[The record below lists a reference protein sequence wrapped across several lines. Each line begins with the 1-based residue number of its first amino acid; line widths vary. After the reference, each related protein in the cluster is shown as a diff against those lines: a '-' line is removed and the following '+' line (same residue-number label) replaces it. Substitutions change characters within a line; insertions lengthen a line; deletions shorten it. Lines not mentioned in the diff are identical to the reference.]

1 MTEQNIGLSEL
12 IEKVKADLLT
22 SSGDKTAPFL
32 FVESVELEL
41 QIVVKKDASTGL
53 EIGVIGI
60 VGGKIG
66 GDLGQENV
74 QTVKVTL
81 SSLYSKEELKKYF
94 ADLYPKKVPSS
105 IHKAQ
110 KAILKGEEDTDDTI
124 I

>member
-1 MTEQNIGLSEL
+1 M
-12 IEKVKADLLT
+12 
-22 SSGDKTAPFL
+22 
-32 FVESVELEL
+32 
-41 QIVVKKDASTGL
+41 
-53 EIGVIGI
+53 IGI